1 MQSNDK
7 IEARPILDLENVH
20 HVRLR
25 STAIQ

>member
-7 IEARPILDLENVH
+7 IETIPILDLENVH
-20 HVRLR
+20 PVRLR